1 MIKLDHLLED
11 LKGKKLLITGGSG
24 FFGKNLCE
32 NLNFINSKFK
42 LDMSIYSLGRNK
54 ILQEGVGFI
63 QHDVSKPFLFDLP
76 IDYIIHAATPVVGN
90 EDFHQTMEI
99 IVNGTKNTL
108 DFALKAGCKKFLLV
122 SSGAVYGEQPQD
134 VLSLTETTTPNGP
147 FYDQSSAYAT
157 GKRISEMLALNWS
170 NQFKKNLTIARC
182 FAFSGKHLPI
192 DKHLAIGNFVKDAL
206 QGQEIKVKGDGTAQ
220 RTYMDSDDLTEWL
233 MTILLRGENQSVYN
247 VGSDKVVTMK
257 ELADLIAQLVPGT
270 SVNIQNLQ
278 TTDGKRSRYV
288 PSIKKAQNE
297 LNLEIRTSLEES
309 LKKMI
314 QFNRG

>member
-1 MIKLDHLLED
+1 MINLDNLSED
-11 LKGKKLLITGGSG
+11 LKGKRLLITGGSG

-32 NLNFINSKFK
+32 QLNFINSKFN
-42 LDMSIYSLGRNK
+42 LGMTIYSLGRNK
-54 ILQEGVGFI
+54 IIQDGVIFV
-63 QHDVSKPFLFDLP
+63 QHDVSRPFSFDLE
-76 IDYIIHAATPVVGN
+76 IDYLIHAATPVVGN

-108 DFALKAGCKKFLLV
+108 DFAFKAGCKKFLLV

-147 FYDQSSAYAT
+147 YYDQLSAYAT

-170 NQFKKNLTIARC
+170 NQFQKNLTIARC
-182 FAFSGKHLPI
+182 FAFSGKYLPL
-192 DKHLAIGNFVKDAL
+192 DKHLAIGNFVGDAL
-206 QGQEIKVKGDGTAQ
+206 RGQEINIKGDGTAQ
-220 RTYMDSDDLTEWL
+220 RTYMDSEDLVEWL
-233 MTILLRGENQSVYN
+233 MTILLRGDNQNIYN
-247 VGSDKVVTMK
+247 VGSDQIVTMK
-257 ELADLIAQLVPGT
+257 ELAELIAREVPGT
-270 SVNIQNLQ
+270 RVNIQNLQ
-278 TTDGKRSRYV
+278 STSGKRSRYI
-288 PSIKKAQNE
+288 PSIKKAQDQ